1 MKEFIDFRCRRLAEY
16 LECDPRMVQI
26 HYLTTGASIAIDSS
40 QNDELKSDLERLYK
54 AKKYTEKVLD
64 ELTKLSK
71 IAKATQLLGG
81 SQINVMTAE
90 LYENLQGV
98 IVSSEQLR
106 ADNTAK
112 GGINTK
118 AHLIAKVVECV
129 FNELGWDV
137 SFGGPT
143 NGNDPR
149 TKFCKAVYSAI
160 RIFDVKSRA
169 KPNSSQ
175 IDHEDSDYAD
185 WQSPCKAIYQNRL
198 SRAQKT

>member
-1 MKEFIDFRCRRLAEY
+1 MKEITDFRCRLLAEY
-16 LECDPRMVQI
+16 LECDPKMVQS

-81 SQINVMTAE
+81 PQINVMTAD

-106 ADNTAK
+106 ADNTAR
-112 GGINTK
+112 GGINAK

-149 TKFCKAVYSAI
+149 A
-160 RIFDVKSRA
+160 
-169 KPNSSQ
+169 
-175 IDHEDSDYAD
+175 
-185 WQSPCKAIYQNRL
+185 
-198 SRAQKT
+198 

>member
-64 ELTKLSK
+64 ELSKLSK

-81 SQINVMTAE
+81 PQINVMTAE

-98 IVSSEQLR
+98 ILSSEQLR

-112 GGINTK
+112 GGINIK
-118 AHLIAKVVECV
+118 AHLIAKVAECV
-129 FNELGWDV
+129 FDELGWDV

-160 RIFDVKSRA
+160 RIFDVKSRT

-175 IDHEDSDYAD
+175 ITHEDNDYAD

-198 SRAQKT
+198 SRGQKN

>member
-1 MKEFIDFRCRRLAEY
+1 MKEIIDFRCRQLAEY
-16 LECDPRMVQI
+16 LSCDPKMVES
-26 HYLTTGASIAIDSS
+26 HYLTTGASIAIDSH

-64 ELTKLSK
+64 ELSKLSK

-81 SQINVMTAE
+81 PQINVMTAE

-98 IVSSEQLR
+98 VLSGEQLR

-112 GGINTK
+112 GGINIK

-129 FNELGWDV
+129 FNELGWNV

-143 NGNDPR
+143 NGSDPR
-149 TKFCKAVYSAI
+149 TKFCQAVHKAI
-160 RIFDVKSRA
+160 RIFDVKSRT
-169 KPNSSQ
+169 KTNSSQ
-175 IDHEDSDYAD
+175 FTHEDSDYAD

-198 SRAQKT
+198 SRGQKN